1 MFKIIPIY
9 KDYLWGGTKLKTAY
23 GKQSDLEIVAE
34 SWELSTHPAGT
45 CLIEVN
51 GQKQSLKTYIKEQ
64 GKKVLGSK
72 CNVEDE
78 IPILIKL
85 IDAKDNLSVQV
96 HPDDAYAKR
105 YENDLGKTEMW
116 YVLEAE
122 EGAKLVY
129 GFKKDLTPELF
140 EQYIEE
146 NTLTEALNFV
156 DVHKGDTFFITPGTM
171 HAIGKGIVIAEIQQ
185 SSNVTYRVYDY
196 GRVGADGKPRELH
209 VDKAKQVTKLT
220 KAEESYV
227 AYTMKECEGYSIG
240 VLAECDYFKVQRI
253 DLKSQIHLVA
263 DTKSFHALL
272 VTEGSI
278 TVKNELEVLSA
289 SKGDSIFIPAATGS
303 YQVEGRGEILLSTL

>member
-1 MFKIIPIY
+1 MFKIIPVY
-9 KDYLWGGTKLKTAY
+9 KDYLWGGTKLKTSY
-23 GKQSDLEIVAE
+23 GKKSDLEIVAE

-45 CLIEVN
+45 CLIEVD
-51 GQKQSLKTYIKEQ
+51 GKKQSLADYIKAQ
-64 GKKVLGSK
+64 GKKVLGTK

-96 HPDDAYAKR
+96 HPDDTYAKC

-129 GFKKDLTPELF
+129 GFKEALTPELF
-140 EQYIEE
+140 TKYIEE
-146 NTLTEALNFV
+146 NTLTDVLNFV

-196 GRVGADGKPRELH
+196 GRIGVDGKPRELH

-227 AYTMKECEGYSIG
+227 VYTMEECEGYSTG
-240 VLAECDYFKVQRI
+240 LLAECEYFKVQRI
-253 DLKSQIHLVA
+253 DLKECIHLVA
-263 DTKSFHALL
+263 DDESFHAIM
-272 VTEGSI
+272 VTEGSVV
-278 TVKNELEVLSA
+278 VKNEVEVLEV
-289 SKGDSIFIPAATGS
+289 SKGESLFIPASTGA
-303 YQVEGRGEILLSTL
+303 YQIEGRGEILLSTL

>member
-1 MFKIIPIY
+1 MFKIIPVY
-9 KDYLWGGTKLKTAY
+9 KDYLWGGTKLKTSY
-23 GKQSDLEIVAE
+23 GKKSDLEIVAE

-45 CLIEVN
+45 CLIEVD
-51 GQKQSLKTYIKEQ
+51 GKKQGLADYVKEQ
-64 GKKVLGSK
+64 GKKVLGTK

-96 HPDDAYAKR
+96 HPDDTYAKR

-129 GFKKDLTPELF
+129 GFKEALTPELF
-140 EQYIEE
+140 TKYIEE
-146 NTLTEALNFV
+146 NTLTDVLNFV

-196 GRVGADGKPRELH
+196 GRIGVDGKPRELH

-227 AYTMKECEGYSIG
+227 VYTMEECEGYSTG
-240 VLAECDYFKVQRI
+240 LLAECEYFKVQRI
-253 DLKSQIHLVA
+253 DLKECIHLVA
-263 DTKSFHALL
+263 DDESFHAIM
-272 VTEGSI
+272 VTEGSVV
-278 TVKNELEVLSA
+278 VKNEVEVLEV
-289 SKGDSIFIPAATGS
+289 SKGESLFIPASTGA
-303 YQVEGRGEILLSTL
+303 YQIEGRGEILLSTL